1 MKQENIIQTKTYDFA
16 VRTIR
21 LHKHLSAT
29 KKEYVLSKQL
39 LRSGT
44 SIGANVEE
52 ALGAQTEKDFYAKL
66 SIAYKEARET
76 HYWIRLLADTDFLTI
91 REKNSLLQDL
101 DEILKIIGSIR
112 ITIQNKERVTQN
124 K

>member
-21 LHKHLSAT
+21 LYKHLSAT

-52 ALGAQTEKDFYAKL
+52 ALDGQTEKDFYAKL

-91 REKNSLLQDL
+91 REKNSLLLDL
-101 DEILKIIGSIR
+101 EEILKIIGSIR